1 MYRGE
6 ASELA
11 RYRADLADPRNDEI
25 RGFEIITHDKPAA
38 PDWQSMMA
46 MSGVNGNARYVPYA
60 GDHPLMTD
68 EAARRVTFSF
78 AAPVDNAAAWN
89 LDFDDFAMG
98 LLRAFPGASAT
109 RQGEPG
115 PHPCD
120 ALRIEIPLGG
130 GAWLEGLVTM
140 PYPKVGSV
148 LALTASAAEAA
159 ALARWIRDF
168 YAPSPDLVYFT
179 SDVALDQGA
188 TAYGQIPP
196 SGDTRVIARVLQEH
210 IDDMDE

>member
-1 MYRGE
+1 
-6 ASELA
+6 
-11 RYRADLADPRNDEI
+11 
-25 RGFEIITHDKPAA
+25 
-38 PDWQSMMA
+38 
-46 MSGVNGNARYVPYA
+46 MS
-60 GDHPLMTD
+60 D

-89 LDFDDFAMG
+89 LDLDVFANG
-98 LLRAFPGASAT
+98 LLQAFPGASAT
-109 RQGEPG
+109 REGELG
-115 PHPCD
+115 PHPSD

-159 ALARWIRDF
+159 VLARWIRDF

-179 SDVALDQGA
+179 SDLALDQGA
-188 TAYGQIPP
+188 TDYGQIPS
-196 SGDTRVIARVLQEH
+196 SGDTQAIACVLQEH
-210 IDDMDE
+210 IDDTDE